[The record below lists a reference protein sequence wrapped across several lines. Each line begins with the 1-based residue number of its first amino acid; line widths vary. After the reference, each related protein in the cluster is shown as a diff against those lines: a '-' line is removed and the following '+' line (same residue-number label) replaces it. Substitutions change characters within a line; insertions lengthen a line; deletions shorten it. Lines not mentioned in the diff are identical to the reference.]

1 MRCGS
6 YVRRLFDILL
16 VSNQFSRPE
25 YVWSKTWEHLSD
37 DVLYRQRMILRVQ
50 GNDGLITL
58 LSLTADYINVIIRC
72 IGCCR
77 FSVR

>member
-6 YVRRLFDILL
+6 YVRQLFDILL

-50 GNDGLITL
+50 GNDFFFIFFQLFL
-58 LSLTADYINVIIRC
+58 VLSTYT
-72 IGCCR
+72 
-77 FSVR
+77 